1 MNKYIMDEKA
11 QKWREQAQMYREV
24 LEYIRELGE
33 ERDLSPDRQGEV
45 RECMDGIM
53 KEICG
58 IYGLTM
64 GKSEKGKRE
73 KIILFMELIS
83 VQQDI

>member
-45 RECMDGIM
+45 RECMDGIA

-58 IYGLTM
+58 M
-64 GKSEKGKRE
+64 FKSPIRKRSI
-73 KIILFMELIS
+73 KQKKTWRKKQI
-83 VQQDI
+83 

>member
-33 ERDLSPDRQGEV
+33 ERDL
-45 RECMDGIM
+45 
-53 KEICG
+53 
-58 IYGLTM
+58 
-64 GKSEKGKRE
+64 
-73 KIILFMELIS
+73 
-83 VQQDI
+83 